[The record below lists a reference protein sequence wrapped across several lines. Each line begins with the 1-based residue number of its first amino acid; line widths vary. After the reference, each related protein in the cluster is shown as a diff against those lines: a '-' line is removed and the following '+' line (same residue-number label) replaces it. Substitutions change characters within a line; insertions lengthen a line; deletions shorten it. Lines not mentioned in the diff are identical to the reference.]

1 MMFFR
6 VVLCLAGL
14 LLYLVV
20 RELSADYSTAPAGQS
35 ELEPV
40 TPFQANATSPPS
52 IWAGQPAAVFQVR
65 ADNPRP

>member
-20 RELSADYSTAPAGQS
+20 RELSVDSSTAPAPQNV
-35 ELEPV
+35 LESV
-40 TPFQANATSPPS
+40 TPFQASATSSPS
-52 IWAGQPAAVFQVR
+52 ILAGQPAAVFQVR
-65 ADNPRP
+65 AVH